1 MSIKMRYIKSFLE
14 SYSEDLESDIKDC
27 FLPLSDTLDVRFGY
41 QDSGLNVSI
50 NLDNRV
56 TNGEESISKFGVKY
70 KPVIDGEMISHDI
83 ANAIS
88 HCLGLGA
95 KIEWCM
101 ITWKN
106 AGEWKID
113 GKEGIGPG
121 LMSKVFKKEGR
132 ITEPFDNPV
141 NGKYSLDVLVDFI
154 IHKGDL
160 LRHIKIIFAK

>member
-1 MSIKMRYIKSFLE
+1 MSIKMRHIKSFLE
-14 SYSEDLESDIKDC
+14 SYQNDLESDIKEC
-27 FLPLSDTLDVRFGY
+27 FLPLSDTLNVRFGY

-56 TNGEESISKFGVKY
+56 TNGEEATSKFGVKY
-70 KPVIDGEMISHDI
+70 KPVIDGDMISHDI

-101 ITWKN
+101 VTWKN
-106 AGEWKID
+106 AGEWNMT
-113 GKEGIGPG
+113 GKEGMGPG

-132 ITEPFDNPV
+132 ITEPFDNPLG
-141 NGKYSLDVLVDFI
+141 GKYSLDVLIDFI
-154 IHKGDL
+154 IYKGDL
-160 LRHIKIIFAK
+160 LRHIKIVFAK